1 MVKEFVKE
9 LSGARKGYGLFVK
22 LYYRREGDDS
32 TSRGSLT
39 CSNLWF
45 TI

>member
-9 LSGARKGYGLFVK
+9 IGARKGYGLFVR

-32 TSRGSLT
+32 TSRGSRT
-39 CSNLWF
+39 CSNFCF